1 MMTRQEAA
9 RLMRE
14 IKWQIDDD
22 LYEDQAEAFVMA
34 IDALSVPLPDDTP
47 QETDY
52 NSYMVRCGECR
63 FRKDGVCE
71 LTMAEMPDEFYCKDG
86 RKNG

>member
-1 MMTRQEAA
+1 MTRQEA
-9 RLMRE
+9 
-14 IKWQIDDD
+14 IDNLRIIYDECLD
-22 LYEDQAEAFVMA
+22 RFAPDEELEALDMA
-34 IDALSVPLPDDTP
+34 ISVLRGGDTSPSP

-71 LTMAEMPDEFYCKDG
+71 LTTAEMPDEFYCKDG

>member
-1 MMTRQEAA
+1 MTRQEAIETL
-9 RLMRE
+9 RGLMYESYDPDE
-14 IKWQIDDD
+14 INA
-22 LYEDQAEAFVMA
+22 LTMA

-52 NSYMVRCGECR
+52 NSYMVRCAECR

-71 LTMAEMPDEFYCKDG
+71 LTMAEMPDDFYCKDG
-86 RKNG
+86 RLP